1 MKILG
6 LIPARYASTRFPG
19 KPLVDIGGKSMIC
32 RVYEQCLKASSL
44 TDVYVATDDQRI
56 FGHVVDSG
64 GRVMMT
70 AGHHRTGTERC
81 HEALLQL
88 EEQGHS
94 YDVVI
99 NIQGDEPFI
108 DPGQIDK
115 LAACFGNKEVNIAT
129 LRKAVNSIDELNSP
143 NIIKVVCNLA
153 GNAIYFSRSSVPY
166 VRGYEPED
174 WPASHTFYKHI
185 GIYAFR
191 TESLKKVCTLQPS
204 PLETAE
210 SLEQLRWLEN
220 GMDIR
225 VEITMTESHSIDTPE
240 DLKKV

>member
-19 KPLVDIGGKSMIC
+19 KPLVDIGGKTMIR
-32 RVYEQCLKASSL
+32 RVYEQCLKASALSE
-44 TDVYVATDDQRI
+44 VFVATDDQRI
-56 FGHVVDSG
+56 LEHVEGFG

-88 EEQGHS
+88 EKQGHT

-108 DPGQIDK
+108 DPGQINT
-115 LAACFGNKEVNIAT
+115 LAACFSADSVNIAT
-129 LRKAVNSIDELNSP
+129 LRKTISSFDELNSP
-143 NIIKVVCNLA
+143 NIIKVISNLA
-153 GNAIYFSRSSVPY
+153 GNAIYFSRSPVPY
-166 VRGYEPED
+166 VRGSEAEE
-174 WPASHTFYKHI
+174 WLGSHDFYKHI

-191 TESLKKVCTLQPS
+191 TEILKKVCTLQPT

-220 GMDIR
+220 GLDIR
-225 VEITMTESHSIDTPE
+225 VEVTLTESHSIDTPE